1 MFLTSYALIQDHQL
15 EWSNTGGYIN
25 AIPIKLYQCTKLK
38 FGNLSTSWLMREQEE
53 LQVAKHR
60 DENAKSKLL
69 NFQRCFFKSRWWLR
83 GPVGALLNIL
93 SDRQLEMIFNLFFT
107 NGMNAPFFFC
117 PRRYS
122 GDLSAPH
129 IFYTK
134 TVVQRK
140 FGSSSWIILGGTR
153 GEGNSTPGLKLD
165 FANH

>member
-107 NGMNAPFFFC
+107 NGMNAPFFFLSKKLLRGLVSPSYFLHEDCC
-117 PRRYS
+117 PTQIR
-122 GDLSAPH
+122 
-129 IFYTK
+129 IF
-134 TVVQRK
+134 
-140 FGSSSWIILGGTR
+140 
-153 GEGNSTPGLKLD
+153 KLD
-165 FANH
+165 HSLWHPWRGQFDAWFKTWLC